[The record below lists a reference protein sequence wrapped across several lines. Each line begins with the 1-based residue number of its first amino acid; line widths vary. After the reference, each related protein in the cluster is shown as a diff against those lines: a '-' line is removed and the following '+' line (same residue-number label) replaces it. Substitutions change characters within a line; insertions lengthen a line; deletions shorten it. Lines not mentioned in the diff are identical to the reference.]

1 MKRFLITI
9 TLLLGIVHMQ
19 AQDKILVPTS
29 TYKHKDSNHPWNVLL
44 TNNCEFCF
52 YLSGTLEEFDKKGL
66 SFNYDT
72 MTLTFCETREPTPD
86 EEKIDS
92 ELKYPWHNKYEL
104 KINKEQADA
113 LFSLFTSAVY
123 SSNYIVSDRIPTA
136 DGCFYQFSVSHYSA
150 ATTSPGSKTNS
161 GRLVSVARKVC
172 QSVKSQNPENINT
185 LMNEIKDLTDI
196 FISYYPFDF
205 NKGSIMYHIHKEYKV
220 KGPSVGLKY

>member
-123 SSNYIVSDRIPTA
+123 SSSYMGENGFTTDGSYYEFTVGKRSGCTNSPSSKSNCGRLLRIVWKLFQHVKEQNPTA
-136 DGCFYQFSVSHYSA
+136 IDGM
-150 ATTSPGSKTNS
+150 
-161 GRLVSVARKVC
+161 
-172 QSVKSQNPENINT
+172 
-185 LMNEIKDLTDI
+185 MNEIKSLTDI
-196 FISYYPFDF
+196 FVSYYPCEIPKDSYIY
-205 NKGSIMYHIHKEYKV
+205 NIHKKLKV
-220 KGPSVGLKY
+220 KGPSVGLKD